1 MRLCQSRGQWA
12 LAWSMIGLF
21 PPSAATG
28 CMPTVSLLLPKL
40 RRTQCCSSPFF
51 LFSFGEW
58 CRRWHRAFV
67 GAPKDCCTKNRRPTS
82 PTKTKETPSSHKTEW
97 CGSSHPVSGCDRSTP
112 TTSMDRTSWNVTT
125 GSTCLVLVQHAF
137 PTPVP
142 HSHPKSTHRTLRW
155 TGPWTKRRFGIDS
168 SVSRSYGPAAVA
180 ACVDAKGGPSL
191 QPPCDCVETVEM

>member
-1 MRLCQSRGQWA
+1 MGGGDWFELKSTFLEDCFRRAPDPMRLCQSRGQWA

-67 GAPKDCCTKNRRPTS
+67 GAQKDCCTKNRRPTS

-112 TTSMDRTSWNVTT
+112 TTSMDRTPS
-125 GSTCLVLVQHAF
+125 CD
-137 PTPVP
+137 
-142 HSHPKSTHRTLRW
+142 W
-155 TGPWTKRRFGIDS
+155 TAARVALTAWWT
-168 SVSRSYGPAAVA
+168 
-180 ACVDAKGGPSL
+180 
-191 QPPCDCVETVEM
+191 